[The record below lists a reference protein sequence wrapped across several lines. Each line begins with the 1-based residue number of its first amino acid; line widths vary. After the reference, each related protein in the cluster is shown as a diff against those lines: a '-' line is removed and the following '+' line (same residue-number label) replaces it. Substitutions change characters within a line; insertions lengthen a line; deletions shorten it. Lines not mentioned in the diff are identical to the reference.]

1 MHLLTQLGPRDL
13 GFGGRNLFPF
23 IGNDIIKNAHGS
35 APATARDSRSGTVAG
50 SWLAAIRASSAFSA
64 RPWSRDLAANAAPS
78 FKLSALPAMIKAA
91 AALKRTIS
99 RNGPGFPR
107 NSARMAV
114 ALSSGVPPCKSEI
127 FALGRP
133 A

>member
-91 AALKRTIS
+91 PALKRTIS

-107 NSARMAV
+107 NSARIEV
-114 ALSSGVPPCKSEI
+114 ALCSEPP
-127 FALGRP
+127 ALQKGMSAFGRT
-133 A
+133 